1 MKMKR
6 FTSVL
11 VVLSMLL
18 SLCVPTAFA
27 AGGDYVAGLTV
38 TKVDDAKL
46 SVSCDI
52 GPSGASATIRG
63 VQTFIV
69 AYDTGVLKPLL
80 KNGNAIT
87 GITTM
92 PTAKAMAYEVYEDP
106 DTAETWNTNVYVYQ
120 SADGKTGFL
129 LIQPAEGNSGSTLT
143 AKVSLAKVYLGF
155 QEGKNYSDVTKQT
168 VRFAT
173 SSELAGMSENKAVRI
188 ANDGEFSEWTNGGSG
203 DTLTTIPTVEAS
215 GFDFAKAP
223 LAGNVSISG
232 TAQIGQK
239 LTATPSITS
248 ADPGELTYKWYR
260 GDSTTPISGATG
272 NTYTPSSAEDV
283 GKKIKVEV
291 SAANYSS
298 SVSATTSETVAK
310 KDGPS
315 APSAPTV
322 TETHN
327 TVTVESPATE
337 NEYAINTT
345 NSAPTDG
352 WKNGTT
358 VSFTGLNPGTD
369 YYVFARVKGTG
380 TTKASE
386 ASSAATVKTDKAP
399 AGAPVTPV
407 VASKSDTN
415 ITVTKVD
422 DQKYMI
428 KKASETAP
436 TAGDSGWADE
446 VEFTGLTP
454 NTAYKIYTYIPESST
469 TAASAVASTDVT
481 TDKTSIA
488 ETMVSVSNLSK
499 TYTAEAQEPT
509 FGGTLTSGTDYTV
522 TYALKEA
529 GKGELKDN
537 KPCGAGTYVV
547 TVSGAGSYGS
557 SFTKDFT
564 IDKKEVTITPNA
576 SQSKTY
582 GAAEPE
588 LTYSTDLTAGS
599 ALETAFNTVKS
610 GALARDNGTDV
621 GTYAIKLGTLAA
633 GSNFSLT
640 LASGTVNFT
649 ITAKNVTESRAAVSQ
664 TIVKGVGDFTPPTF
678 GDVTGTLTYTYD
690 GITKT
695 YDEIKTALASKNAG
709 TTGTISYTYTAN
721 GNYAGTITGSINF
734 TVVNVTFDVQADA
747 ISVATNPTYGS
758 KWSQIVSF
766 DASKI
771 TAKVGSN
778 TCVAPTYTLKDAD
791 TVPNSG
797 SQTYTITFSG
807 TINGVNYTDVTVK
820 SDSVSIGKATVTV
833 AAGDYKVSKVY
844 DGTTSA
850 GTVSGALAVS
860 GILPTDSGVTV
871 TPTIG
876 AYSNANVGTGNVNV
890 SLSISGDTNN
900 NYQLGA
906 VSVSVPC
913 EITQATL
920 TVDGTASATA
930 DYGTALKDIPI
941 TGLTA
946 KLNGSN
952 VAGSWAFSGE
962 TILDAGNTT
971 AYTATFTPST
981 GVDNYNTLTS
991 SIVPT
996 INKIAYTGSAITA
1009 TKNVLTNTAVNGVEV
1024 DMTSLLTSIKG
1035 AAVSAASENSD
1046 ADNIISNV
1054 SKDGNKVKFDV
1065 ASIAA
1070 KDKNATINVTISS
1083 TNYTDIAATI
1093 TVTTVD
1099 KAEASVSISGAP
1111 TSKTYGDADFNLTA
1125 SATNPGTGT
1134 GVWTWTSSEPTVLQV
1149 TGSSAAATVKVLK
1162 AGSATITAKYES
1174 DTTMGEQTTAPITV
1188 SKRVI
1193 TVTADNKSMT
1203 VNGTLPTF
1211 TVTYG
1216 NLPSGVQAA
1225 DIFGTLASASTTT
1238 DGKTTGSFDI
1248 TVTTPVLKTEAG
1260 ANYEVGAVTK
1270 GTLTVNP
1277 RSSSGGGGGSYT
1289 PSYSITVDKTENGT
1303 ITVSPKSASK
1313 GDTVTITVKPD
1324 KGYELDTLKV
1334 LDKDGDKVKLTE
1346 KNGKYT
1352 FKMPSGKVTVK
1363 GSFVEEAPVQ
1373 IFKDVPVDAYYYEAV
1388 KWAAEK
1394 GITGGVG
1401 NGLFAPNQ
1409 PCTRAQIVTFL
1420 WRAAGSPD
1428 PKNMSSFADVPAD
1441 AFYAKAVAWAVENG
1455 ITGGTGDGKFSP
1467 DATCTRA
1474 QSVTFLYR
1482 AAGSPKV
1489 SSSAEFGDVAT
1500 NAYYADAVA
1509 WAAKNGITGGIGG
1522 GLFGSDNNCTRAQI
1536 VTFLYRS
1543 VK

>member
-1 MKMKR
+1 MKR
-6 FTSVL
+6 KLSLLL
-11 VVLSMLL
+11 VVVLLL
-18 SLCVPTAFA
+18 SIFPLSAVAAGEDAVFTITPSVSQIATSPTDTEITYTVSLHVNDPGNLGGIQFRLSPPASIELSETEWTVVEFAGNATLPATSAEYYNPATKLFAVAFMDDGTAEKDIDLLTIKAKVKAGTPAGNLTVALVDYTTGGLDGLDFTNIGAVANPITVVDGITGDLAVDIVKPVKGAAPQSTITETAQYTGTIAWEGSPATFVPNTVYTAKVDLTAKSGYQFANSVNPTVASADSITEKNVSSDGNTLTFKATFPATADKDTPTITTPPTASDIDYGHTLADSALSGGA
-27 AGGDYVAGLTV
+27 AEFGGVPVAGTFAWETPSIAPAVADSGTMGYPV
-38 TKVDDAKL
+38 TFTPNDTAAY
-46 SVSCDI
+46 
-52 GPSGASATIRG
+52 ASATCT
-63 VQTFIV
+63 V
-69 AYDTGVLKPLL
+69 
-80 KNGNAIT
+80 
-87 GITTM
+87 
-92 PTAKAMAYEVYEDP
+92 
-106 DTAETWNTNVYVYQ
+106 
-120 SADGKTGFL
+120 
-129 LIQPAEGNSGSTLT
+129 TLT
-143 AKVSLAKVYLGF
+143 VNPK
-155 QEGKNYSDVTKQT
+155 DVT
-168 VRFAT
+168 AT
-173 SSELAGMSENKAVRI
+173 QSQQNQ
-188 ANDGEFSEWTNGGSG
+188 
-203 DTLTTIPTVEAS
+203 
-215 GFDFAKAP
+215 
-223 LAGNVSISG
+223 NV
-232 TAQIGQK
+232 
-239 LTATPSITS
+239 
-248 ADPGELTYKWYR
+248 
-260 GDSTTPISGATG
+260 
-272 NTYTPSSAEDV
+272 V
-283 GKKIKVEV
+283 
-291 SAANYSS
+291 
-298 SVSATTSETVAK
+298 
-310 KDGPS
+310 
-315 APSAPTV
+315 
-322 TETHN
+322 
-327 TVTVESPATE
+327 
-337 NEYAINTT
+337 
-345 NSAPTDG
+345 
-352 WKNGTT
+352 
-358 VSFTGLNPGTD
+358 LN
-369 YYVFARVKGTG
+369 
-380 TTKASE
+380 
-386 ASSAATVKTDKAP
+386 
-399 AGAPVTPV
+399 
-407 VASKSDTN
+407 
-415 ITVTKVD
+415 
-422 DQKYMI
+422 
-428 KKASETAP
+428 
-436 TAGDSGWADE
+436 
-446 VEFTGLTP
+446 
-454 NTAYKIYTYIPESST
+454 
-469 TAASAVASTDVT
+469 
-481 TDKTSIA
+481 
-488 ETMVSVSNLSK
+488 
-499 TYTAEAQEPT
+499 
-509 FGGTLTSGTDYTV
+509 
-522 TYALKEA
+522 
-529 GKGELKDN
+529 
-537 KPCGAGTYVV
+537 
-547 TVSGAGSYGS
+547 
-557 SFTKDFT
+557 
-564 IDKKEVTITPNA
+564 
-576 SQSKTY
+576 
-582 GAAEPE
+582 
-588 LTYSTDLTAGS
+588 
-599 ALETAFNTVKS
+599 
-610 GALARDNGTDV
+610 
-621 GTYAIKLGTLAA
+621 
-633 GSNFSLT
+633 
-640 LASGTVNFT
+640 
-649 ITAKNVTESRAAVSQ
+649 
-664 TIVKGVGDFTPPTF
+664 VGDFTQPTL
-678 GDVTGTLTYTYD
+678 DDSSITVDAPTYSYD
-690 GITKT
+690 GATSYNDIRDKLA
-695 YDEIKTALASKNAG
+695 ALSAG
-709 TTGTISYTYTAN
+709 TTGEIEYAFTAN
-721 GNYAGTITGSINF
+721 GNYTGTITGKIYFTIVNLPAA
-734 TVVNVTFDVQADA
+734 TVVTPPESKTDLVYNGTEQVLVTEGAANHGTMQYKLGSGGAWSDEVPKAKDA
-747 ISVATNPTYGS
+747 G
-758 KWSQIVSF
+758 
-766 DASKI
+766 
-771 TAKVGSN
+771 
-778 TCVAPTYTLKDAD
+778 TYTVYYKAVGD
-791 TVPNSG
+791 G
-797 SQTYTITFSG
+797 ITY
-807 TINGVNYTDVTVK
+807 
-820 SDSVSIGKATVTV
+820 SDSAEGNVSVSIGQKDVTV
-833 AAGDYKVSKVY
+833 GAGTYKVSKVY

-850 GTVSGALAVS
+850 GTASGALAVS

-876 AYSNANVGTGNVNV
+876 AYSNADVGTGNVNV

-1083 TNYTDIAATI
+1083 TNYTDITATI

-1125 SATNPGTGT
+1125 SVTNPGTGT

-1216 NLPSGVQAA
+1216 NLPSGVQAE

-1277 RSSSGGGGGSYT
+1277 RSSSGGGGGGSYT

-1324 KGYELDTLKV
+1324 KGYELEMLKA
-1334 LDKDGDKVKLTE
+1334 LDKDGDALKLTE

-1373 IFKDVPVDAYYYEAV
+1373 IFKDVPTDAYYYEAV

-1401 NGLFAPNQ
+1401 NDLFAPNQ

-1420 WRAAGSPD
+1420 WRAAGSPA
-1428 PKNMSSFADVPAD
+1428 PKSSENPFTDVKAGSYYYD
-1441 AFYAKAVAWAVENG
+1441 AVLWAVENG
-1455 ITGGTGDGKFSP
+1455 ITNGTSATAFSP
-1467 DATCTRA
+1467 NATCSRA
-1474 QSVTFLYR
+1474 QIVTFLWR
-1482 AAGSPKV
+1482 SQKSPAADTVNP
-1489 SSSAEFGDVAT
+1489 FTDVA
-1500 NAYYADAVA
+1500 ADSYYANAVV
-1509 WAAKNGITGGIGG
+1509 WAAENGITGGTSATT
-1522 GLFGSDNNCTRAQI
+1522 FSPNNNCTRAQI
-1536 VTFLYRS
+1536 VTFIYRYME
-1543 VK
+1543 K